1 MVETG
6 QEYDLKFKTPTS
18 SFKNF
23 LGIIPAAYAFRQCEN
38 NWRFFTVMGFA
49 KAYIQIQRFRNL
61 ILKSHP
67 ITLLLNILTPKTVEN
82 IVIDT
87 KIINE
92 TGILNDTYVNL
103 EKLSFRLIKMFLMPK
118 PTLETSHKTYC

>member
-1 MVETG
+1 
-6 QEYDLKFKTPTS
+6 
-18 SFKNF
+18 
-23 LGIIPAAYAFRQCEN
+23 
-38 NWRFFTVMGFA
+38 MGFA

-67 ITLLLNILTPKTVEN
+67 ILNILNLPKTVEN

-118 PTLETSHKTYC
+118 PTLETSHKTLLLML